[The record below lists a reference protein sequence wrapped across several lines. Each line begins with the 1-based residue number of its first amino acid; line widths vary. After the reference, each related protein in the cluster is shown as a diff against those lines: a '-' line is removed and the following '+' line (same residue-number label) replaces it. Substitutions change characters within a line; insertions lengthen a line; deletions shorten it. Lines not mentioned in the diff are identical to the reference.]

1 MTEQNI
7 QVDSGAEQLLEAFA
21 ARDEDDQYRANEK
34 ATALQALAFVL
45 GKNFPAAEAT
55 EKDGVFS
62 LSFKVT
68 WDRSEEPTL
77 VKAIARCSHTSTADI
92 ELNCQADD

>member
-1 MTEQNI
+1 MSKEQI
-7 QVDSGAEQLLEAFA
+7 IVDQGAEQLLDAFSV
-21 ARDEDDQYRANEK
+21 RDEDDQFRANEK
-34 ATALQALAFVL
+34 ATALQALAYVL
-45 GKNFPAAEAT
+45 GKNFAAAEGT

-77 VKAIARCSHTSTADI
+77 VKAVARCSHTSTADI
-92 ELNCQADD
+92 ELNCQSGD